1 MAKKANAKKAAKAA
15 APAKKKAAKKAVKKE
30 VKTKEAVE
38 EVLEEKPA
46 KEKAGGR
53 PKGKG
58 KSSAGLGS
66 PEKTYQTMKDLM
78 VLIDDDVDKFL
89 VNETRAAGRRLRG
102 HAQQLRKACAI
113 FRKEIQALAN
123 QRKGK

>member
-1 MAKKANAKKAAKAA
+1 MAKKATAKKAAKAA
-15 APAKKKAAKKAVKKE
+15 APAKKKAAKKSAKKE
-30 VKTKEAVE
+30 VKTKEAAE
-38 EVLEEKPA
+38 EAPEEKPA
-46 KEKAGGR
+46 KEKAG
-53 PKGKG
+53 KKSAK
-58 KSSAGLGS
+58 KSSTGLGS

-89 VNETRAAGRRLRG
+89 VNETRAAGRRLRA
-102 HAQQLRKACAI
+102 HAQQLRKSCAI

>member
-1 MAKKANAKKAAKAA
+1 MAKKVAKKAAKAA
-15 APAKKKAAKKAVKKE
+15 APAKKKAAKKTVTPKKKE
-30 VKTKEAVE
+30 VKTE
-38 EVLEEKPA
+38 EVTEEDVPA
-46 KEKAGGR
+46 EKTA
-53 PKGKG
+53 KKAAK
-58 KSSAGLGS
+58 KSPAGLGS

-89 VNETRAAGRRLRG
+89 ANETRAAGRRLRG
-102 HAQQLRKACAI
+102 HAQQLRKSCAI